1 MQDNEQF
8 LITLGAMLLLGVL
21 VSEIGKRSFLP
32 RVSLLLLVGMLVGGS
47 GFDLIGSSFQQLFDL
62 TADMALLMVGFL
74 LGGRLTKTEIELYG
88 KQVLLVSLAAAL
100 VAAALVT
107 FGLYYLGAP
116 LPLAIILGC
125 IASATDPAAVLD
137 VVLEHKKETP
147 FTKKLL
153 AVVAIDDAWA
163 LILFS
168 LGLALSGTLSHGQ
181 SLPLMDLLMVSAWE
195 IGGAMA
201 LGVALGLPAAVLTG
215 RLNEGQPMLN
225 EALGLV
231 FICGGLAFY
240 FEVSFIIAA
249 MFMGATIANFAKHH
263 EYPFH
268 EIENIEWPFM
278 VIFFI
283 LAGASLEF
291 SSLSG
296 IGLVGMAYIVLRSV
310 GKMLGAYLG
319 AAASK
324 SDNGV
329 KYWMGSALL
338 PQAGVAIGMALVAS
352 NQFPQHGPLLLTLVI
367 STTIIF
373 EIIGPIATRLAIK
386 KSAD

>member
-1 MQDNEQF
+1 
-8 LITLGAMLLLGVL
+8 
-21 VSEIGKRSFLP
+21 
-32 RVSLLLLVGMLVGGS
+32 MLVGGS
-47 GFDLIGSSFQQLFDL
+47 GFDLIDDSFQQLFDL

-74 LGGRLTKTEIELYG
+74 LGGRLTKAEIALYG
-88 KQVLLVSLAAAL
+88 KQVLIVSLAAAL
-100 VAAALVT
+100 VAAVLVT
-107 FGLYYLGAP
+107 FGLYYLGVP

-137 VVLEHKKETP
+137 VVLEKKETP

-168 LGLALSGTLSHGQ
+168 LGLALSSTLYNGQ
-181 SLPLMDLLMVSAWE
+181 ELPLMDLFMLSAWE
-195 IGGAMA
+195 IGGAIA
-201 LGVALGLPAAVLTG
+201 LGVALGMPAAVLTG

-225 EALGLV
+225 EALGLI

-249 MFMGATIANFAKHH
+249 MLMGATIANFAKHH

-291 SSLSG
+291 SSLNG
-296 IGLVGMAYIVLRSV
+296 IGLVGIAYYCLAQC
-310 GKMLGAYLG
+310 GKNSGGLFRRCCL
-319 AAASK
+319 
-324 SDNGV
+324 
-329 KYWMGSALL
+329 
-338 PQAGVAIGMALVAS
+338 
-352 NQFPQHGPLLLTLVI
+352 
-367 STTIIF
+367 
-373 EIIGPIATRLAIK
+373 
-386 KSAD
+386 